1 MDAFNLPFRPGA
13 GSAKE
18 KKTGSDFFRK
28 TDGKDSSTTTD
39 GTNGDITGGKRKRAS
54 TVEGPVIDVDLQDD
68 DIEMLPP
75 PKKRPD
81 QASPEWEAS
90 DTEDAPAV
98 SAPAVEASP
107 EWETSDQE
115 DSNRD
120 TGGELEANGMLS
132 TPWKDP
138 LDSDSEDD
146 AVEPATENTKI

>member
-1 MDAFNLPFRPGA
+1 MD
-13 GSAKE
+13 
-18 KKTGSDFFRK
+18 
-28 TDGKDSSTTTD
+28 
-39 GTNGDITGGKRKRAS
+39 
-54 TVEGPVIDVDLQDD
+54 GPVIDVDLQDD
-68 DIEMLPP
+68 DIEMLPT